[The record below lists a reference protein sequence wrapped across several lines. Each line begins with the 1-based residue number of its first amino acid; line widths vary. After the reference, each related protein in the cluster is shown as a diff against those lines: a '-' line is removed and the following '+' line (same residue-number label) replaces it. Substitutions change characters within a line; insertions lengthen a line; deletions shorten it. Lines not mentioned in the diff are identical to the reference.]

1 MLLLG
6 TEAQRPGLAKEGM
19 LGAYRGEAEFRL
31 CGKAGGSTW
40 EYSRP
45 SRAAKPI
52 HSSWEVTMPAC
63 KRRGLYENECL
74 SITAEMRT
82 NTLKGS

>member
-6 TEAQRPGLAKEGM
+6 TEAQRPGLAKERM

-40 EYSRP
+40 EYPRP
-45 SRAAKPI
+45 SCAAKPI
-52 HSSWEVTMPAC
+52 HSSWEVTMSALRV
-63 KRRGLYENECL
+63 KEEAFTKMSAHQLQ
-74 SITAEMRT
+74 
-82 NTLKGS
+82 LK